1 MARHAEVRVR
11 RVYDDRQ
18 ASDGTR
24 MLVDRIW
31 PRGMTKA
38 RADLDVWCKTV
49 APSAALR
56 KWYGHDPER
65 FREFAHRYRA
75 ELDEPEAAAG
85 LDHLC
90 ELAAKGPVTLLT
102 ATRYPE
108 TGTAEVHSIAWLP
121 EQS

>member
-1 MARHAEVRVR
+1 MKITGRQMMARQAEVRVR

-24 MLVDRIW
+24 VLVDRIW
-31 PRGMTKA
+31 PRGMTKS

-85 LDHLC
+85 L
-90 ELAAKGPVTLLT
+90 AAKGPVTLLT

-108 TGTAEVHSIAWLP
+108 ISEAAVLSELMRT
-121 EQS
+121 